1 MRKFLTFTIVVLL
14 MLATVSACASEPTPT
29 PLPAPTLPPVPTA
42 VPSTPTR
49 IPPTNTPVPPT
60 ATTVPP
66 TPAPPTATSV
76 PPTTP
81 PTIAPTNTAVPAP
94 TVPPGLYVTN
104 IRLQPEQPT
113 FNQDISFA
121 PTFLN
126 TTGVVQNF
134 RWAVYIYRA
143 DTPTKSD
150 NDTAVQLFAI
160 PVGTT
165 EFQAIKPYRYG
176 PTGNPC
182 EFFFARVGWLDA
194 NNKITFFVNTDG
206 KVYEKGFKICDAALI
221 PTQVPP
227 TPAPPTV
234 PPTPKPG
241 LFVND
246 LRIQPAPARG
256 FDLTFFPT
264 FVNTQGTPMT
274 FTWRVVIFKADNLN
288 QSYSETAWLQTVFPV
303 NPGEVKSEG
312 TWKLPLGGPCENFV
326 ARVGWRDANNQTQF
340 FMRPDGYVFEKPFTV
355 CPP

>member
-1 MRKFLTFTIVVLL
+1 MKKLL
-14 MLATVSACASEPTPT
+14 FCMLALLVVGTMSACAAEPTPT
-29 PLPAPTLPPVPTA
+29 PAPPTRPPTLVPTA
-42 VPSTPTR
+42 VPPTPTSAPPTATPLPPTATR
-49 IPPTNTPVPPT
+49 VPPTNTPVPPT
-60 ATTVPP
+60 AVPP
-66 TPAPPTATSV
+66 TAAPTV
-76 PPTTP
+76 
-81 PTIAPTNTAVPAP
+81 APTNTAVPAP

-113 FNQDISFA
+113 FNQNITFA

-150 NDTAVQLFAI
+150 NETTVQLFNI
-160 PVGTT
+160 PVGST
-165 EFQAIKPYRYG
+165 EFQSPGSYRYG
-176 PTGNPC
+176 ATGNQC
-182 EFFFARVGWLDA
+182 EYFFARVGWLDA
-194 NNKITFFVNTDG
+194 NNKITFFANTDG

-303 NPGEVKSEG
+303 SPGEVKSEG

-326 ARVGWRDANNQTQF
+326 ARVGWRDANNNTQF
-340 FMRPDGYVFEKPFTV
+340 FMRPDGYVFEKPFAV